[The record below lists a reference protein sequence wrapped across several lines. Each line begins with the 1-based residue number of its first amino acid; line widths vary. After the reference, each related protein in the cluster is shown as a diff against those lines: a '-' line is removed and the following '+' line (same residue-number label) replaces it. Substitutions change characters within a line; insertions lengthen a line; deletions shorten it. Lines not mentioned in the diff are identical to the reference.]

1 MLNILFLSC
10 LLSRFVCTEI
20 ELEEEA
26 ERQGVSL
33 GIHSTISDRVLSE
46 AG

>member
-1 MLNILFLSC
+1 MIFELVHHLFA
-10 LLSRFVCTEI
+10 VHTEI

-26 ERQGVSL
+26 ERQGVFV
-33 GIHSTISDRVLSE
+33 GVHSTILDRVLSE